1 MGNISLDFS
10 DKQIFQ
16 KQKNIRT
23 YVYKDIGTSNFGLSK
38 DTYTDA
44 IKLISINTSNY
55 DLDAIKA
62 SLTNLFSFRLGQE
75 ILEPL
80 YRK

>member
-1 MGNISLDFS
+1 MYLKIKHGV
-10 DKQIFQ
+10 K
-16 KQKNIRT
+16 T
-23 YVYKDIGTSNFGLSK
+23 YKYKDIGTSNFMLSH
-38 DTYTDA
+38 DPYTGVTTFSDRD
-44 IKLISINTSNY
+44 TSNV
-55 DLDAIKA
+55 DMAAIKA

>member
-10 DKQIFQ
+10 DKLIFQ
-16 KQKNIRT
+16 KQKNVRT

-38 DTYTDA
+38 NDYDNTV
-44 IKLISINTSNY
+44 KLTSINTSNY
-55 DLDAIKA
+55 DLDAITA
-62 SLTNLFSFRLGQE
+62 SLTNLFTFRLGQE

>member
-10 DKQIFQ
+10 DNQIFQ
-16 KQKNIRT
+16 KQKNVKT
-23 YVYKDIGTSNFGLSK
+23 YVYKDIGTSNFKLSK
-38 DTYTDA
+38 DIYNDTVT
-44 IKLISINTSNY
+44 LIGINTSNY
-55 DLDAIKA
+55 DLDAITA